1 MHAAMMALSRTLA
14 ILGGVILSAMILMTC
29 LSIAGR
35 HMAAF
40 LNSATVQDVMPALAN
55 AVLGLGIGRIFG
67 DFELIELG
75 MAVAVFCFLPYCHIT
90 IGHARVNIFTSALP
104 DRVNRWLRLLIEAAF
119 LMALVLIAWRL
130 SVGMSNRIRTGQ
142 TTYLLEWP
150 LWIPYAACLVAAC
163 AAVLVAVYMLGVR
176 IAEALGNRDIIGEE
190 QEAEH

>member
-40 LNSATVQDVMPALAN
+40 LSSATVQDVMPALAN

-176 IAEALGNRDIIGEE
+176 IVEALGNRDIIGEE

>member
-35 HMAAF
+35 HLAAL

-163 AAVLVAVYMLGVR
+163 AAVLVGVYMLGVR
-176 IAEALGNRDIIGEE
+176 MAEAFGNRDIIGEE